1 VSGFDPR
8 TIRQPRLRRLH
19 DYWDAKRAGREFPSR
34 ADIDPVDFAWLLGN
48 VLLVDALPEG
58 RFRVRLHGTNLV
70 ERAGFDM
77 TGKSMDAYPN
87 PEYAKVALRSFGTVV
102 ETRRPLVSVNE
113 RTIAGRAYGY
123 ETVMLPLSA
132 DGARVDML
140 LVGLL
145 YHD

>member
-1 VSGFDPR
+1 MTAFDPK
-8 TIRQPRLRRLH
+8 TIRHPRLRRLY
-19 DYWDAKRAGREFPSR
+19 DYWNAKRGDRKFPAR
-34 ADIDPVDFAWLLGN
+34 ADLDPVDFPWLLGN
-48 VLLVDALPEG
+48 VLLVDVLPG
-58 RFRVRLHGTNLV
+58 GGFRVRLHGTNLV
-70 ERAGFDM
+70 GRAGFDM

-102 ETRRPLVSVNE
+102 QTLRPLVSVNE
-113 RTIAGRAYGY
+113 RTIADRAYGY